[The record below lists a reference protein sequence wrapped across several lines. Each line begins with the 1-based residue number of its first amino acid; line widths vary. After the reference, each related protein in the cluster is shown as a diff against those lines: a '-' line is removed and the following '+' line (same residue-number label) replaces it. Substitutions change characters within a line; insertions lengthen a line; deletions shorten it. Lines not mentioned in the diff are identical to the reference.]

1 MDRQKEERALLAL
14 RRKSRD
20 DPEMVREKQAIRD
33 WFDLMDRLD
42 RSQLENPEI
51 LPIRVD
57 SH

>member
-33 WFDLMDRLD
+33 WL
-42 RSQLENPEI
+42 I
-51 LPIRVD
+51 LWTD
-57 SH
+57 